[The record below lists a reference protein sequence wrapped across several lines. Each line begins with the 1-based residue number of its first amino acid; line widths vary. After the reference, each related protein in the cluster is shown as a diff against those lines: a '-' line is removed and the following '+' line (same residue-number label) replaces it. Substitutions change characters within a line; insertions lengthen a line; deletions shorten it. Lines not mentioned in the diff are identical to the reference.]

1 MFRMSRICAAALFA
15 GLFGLAFAQPA
26 AASPF
31 AASQDSVRLA
41 TTPADLERAQYY
53 GPPRRHWGPP
63 PRHYRRH
70 WRGNP
75 WRGGRYWGPPPRSR
89 VVCRTVY
96 TDWGPRRVCRERW

>member
-15 GLFGLAFAQPA
+15 GLFGLAIAQPA

-31 AASQDSVRLA
+31 AASQDAVRLA
-41 TTPADLERAQYY
+41 STPTDIEKAQYY

-63 PRHYRRH
+63 PRGYGRGWGRDRR
-70 WRGNP
+70 
-75 WRGGRYWGPPPRSR
+75 GRYWGPPPRSR

-96 TDWGPRRVCRERW
+96 TDWGPRRVCRPRW